1 MSKLPTRLP
10 QPVAL
15 EQQTNTARFLQEL
28 LDTIKTLEK
37 EVAILKQRVTDLET
51 P

>member
-10 QPVAL
+10 QPVAA
-15 EQQTNTARFLQEL
+15 EQQVNTARFIQEL
-28 LDTIKTLEK
+28 LDAIKTLEK
-37 EVAILKQRVTDLET
+37 EVANLKQRVTDLET